1 MLLFN
6 ATNYSIIIYL
16 EYTIAQLVFEELEDI
31 PSAEKLYKNRKD
43 AHYQNED
50 GTFIGAK
57 FDDEL
62 LDSIWDKILK

>member
-1 MLLFN
+1 MIH
-6 ATNYSIIIYL
+6 SG
-16 EYTIAQLVFEELEDI
+16 YTIAQLVFEELEGI
-31 PSAEKLYKNRKD
+31 PSDKKLYKNRKD

-50 GTFIGAK
+50 GNFIGAK